1 MFPINRCKFLYNYPI
16 ENPYSLLY
24 NYYEI
29 ICGLNTAKIVF
40 YTVKGVFDL
49 KSSRF
54 LFVSLSAVLVVLIML
69 LATVPA
75 FAAASDG
82 AVTPDKSQFEYK
94 ILSGK
99 VRITKYTGSAKKIII
114 PDYIDGSPVT
124 MIMKPFS
131 GNATVEYV
139 KLPATLTNVVP
150 GCFSLCSNLTYIDA
164 DTQNEAYKSVDGVL
178 FSKDG
183 TKLVAFPGGKS
194 GTYTVPNGVTAI
206 GNYAFDHCYKLTS
219 VSMYNSVTEIGAYA
233 FSYCWNLKSIQL
245 SINLKTLGKEAL
257 AYNPAL
263 KEIHLP
269 GSLTSIGADA
279 VLAYLDS
286 NDHKVYY
293 FINGIYCVP
302 GTYSYEYVKALGIP
316 EGKYLKSEE
325 AIEYKRGDVNGDGAI
340 DLIDVDILLRAAT
353 GTVTLGANQKKAGNL
368 DNSADGKITTADA
381 RRLLRY
387 VSRITKT
394 L

>member
-1 MFPINRCKFLYNYPI
+1 MK
-16 ENPYSLLY
+16 
-24 NYYEI
+24 
-29 ICGLNTAKIVF
+29 
-40 YTVKGVFDL
+40 
-49 KSSRF
+49 KSG
-54 LFVSLSAVLVVLIML
+54 FVCAVTAVLLVAALMF
-69 LATVPA
+69 ATAVPA
-75 FAAASDG
+75 FAAAPED
-82 AVTPDKSQFEYK
+82 AVTPDKSQFEYR
-94 ILSGK
+94 ILSGT
-99 VRITKYTGSAKKIII
+99 VRIIKYTGSAKKIII
-114 PDYIDGSPVT
+114 PEYIDGYPVSI
-124 MIMKPFS
+124 IMKAFS
-131 GNATVEYV
+131 GNSNIEYV
-139 KLPATLTNVVP
+139 KLPATVTNVTP
-150 GCFSLCSNLTYIDA
+150 LCFPLCSNLTYIDVDENNA
-164 DTQNEAYKSVDGVL
+164 NYKSVDGVL

-183 TKLVAFPGGKS
+183 TKLAAFPGGKS
-194 GTYTVPNGVTAI
+194 GTYTVPNGVTSI

-219 VSMYNSVTEIGAYA
+219 VSMYNSVTEIGANA

-245 SINLKTLGKEAL
+245 SLNLTTLGKEAL

-279 VLAYLDS
+279 LLAYLDS

-302 GTYSYEYVKALGIP
+302 GTYSYDYVKALGIP

-325 AIEYKRGDVNGDGAI
+325 SITYKRGDVNGDGGI

-353 GTVTLGANQKKAGNL
+353 GTLTLGTNQTKAGNV

-381 RRLLRY
+381 RKLLRY
-387 VSRITKT
+387 VARITKT

>member
-1 MFPINRCKFLYNYPI
+1 MFPIIRYKFLYIYPI
-16 ENPYSLLY
+16 ENSYSLLY

-29 ICGLNTAKIVF
+29 VCGLNPAEIAF
-40 YTVKGVFDL
+40 FTVKGVFDL

-54 LFVSLSAVLVVLIML
+54 FSVLLSAVLIVLITL
-69 LATVPA
+69 LTAVPA

-82 AVTPDKSQFEYK
+82 AVTPDKSQFEYRT
-94 ILSGK
+94 LSGK

-131 GNATVEYV
+131 GNATLEYV
-139 KLPATLTNVVP
+139 KLPATVTSAIA
-150 GCFSLCSNLTYIDA
+150 GCFSLCSNLTYIDVDGNNA
-164 DTQNEAYKSVDGVL
+164 TYKSVDGVL

-194 GTYTVPNGVTAI
+194 GTYTVPNGVTSI

-219 VSMYNSVTEIGAYA
+219 VSMYNSVTDIGSNA
-233 FSYCWNLKSIQL
+233 FSYCWNMKSIQL

-325 AIEYKRGDVNGDGAI
+325 SIAYKRGDVNGDGGI

-353 GTVTLGANQKKAGNL
+353 GTLKLGTNQAKAGNV
-368 DNSADGKITTADA
+368 DNSADGKITTNDA
-381 RRLLRY
+381 RKLLRY
-387 VSRITKT
+387 VAKITKT

>member
-1 MFPINRCKFLYNYPI
+1 MKKTGFVYAV
-16 ENPYSLLY
+16 
-24 NYYEI
+24 
-29 ICGLNTAKIVF
+29 TAI
-40 YTVKGVFDL
+40 L
-49 KSSRF
+49 
-54 LFVSLSAVLVVLIML
+54 LVVALMF
-69 LATVPA
+69 AVAVPA
-75 FAAASDG
+75 FAAVSDG
-82 AVTPDKSQFEYK
+82 AVTPDKSQFEYR

-114 PDYIDGSPVT
+114 PEYIDGYPVSI
-124 MIMKPFS
+124 IMKTFA
-131 GNATVEYV
+131 GNSNIEYI
-139 KLPATLTNVVP
+139 KLPAALTNVLP
-150 GCFSLCSNLTYIDA
+150 GCFSLCSSLTYIDVDESNA
-164 DTQNEAYKSVDGVL
+164 NYKSVDGVL

-219 VSMYNSVTEIGAYA
+219 VSMYNSVTEIGANA

-325 AIEYKRGDVNGDGAI
+325 AIEYKRGDVNADGII
-340 DLIDVDILLRAAT
+340 DLVDVNILLRASI
-353 GTVTLGANQKKAGNL
+353 GTVKLGANQSKAGNI
-368 DNSADGKITTADA
+368 DNSADGKITTNDA
-381 RRLLRY
+381 RLLLRY
-387 VSRITKT
+387 VSKITKT

>member
-1 MFPINRCKFLYNYPI
+1 MKKSGFVYAVTAIFLVAALMFI
-16 ENPYSLLY
+16 
-24 NYYEI
+24 
-29 ICGLNTAKIVF
+29 TA
-40 YTVKGVFDL
+40 
-49 KSSRF
+49 
-54 LFVSLSAVLVVLIML
+54 
-69 LATVPA
+69 VPA
-75 FAAASDG
+75 FAAVSDG
-82 AVTPDKSQFEYK
+82 AVTPDKSQFEYR

-114 PDYIDGSPVT
+114 PEYIDGYPVS
-124 MIMKPFS
+124 MIMKTFA
-131 GNATVEYV
+131 GNSTVEYI
-139 KLPATLTNVVP
+139 KLPAALVNAVP
-150 GCFSLCSNLTYIDA
+150 GCFSLCSSLTYIDVDA
-164 DTQNEAYKSVDGVL
+164 ANEKYKSVDGVL

-183 TKLVAFPGGKS
+183 TKLAAFPGGKS

-219 VSMYNSVTEIGAYA
+219 VSMYNSVTEIGANA

-245 SINLKTLGKEAL
+245 SLNLTTLGKEAL

-279 VLAYLDS
+279 LLAYLDS

-302 GTYSYEYVKALGIP
+302 GTYSYDYVKALGIP

-325 AIEYKRGDVNGDGAI
+325 SITYKRGDVNGDGGI

-353 GTVTLGANQKKAGNL
+353 GTLKLGTNQTKAGNV

-381 RRLLRY
+381 RKLLRY
-387 VSRITKT
+387 VSKITKT

>member
-1 MFPINRCKFLYNYPI
+1 MKKTGFVYAVTAILLVAALMFA
-16 ENPYSLLY
+16 
-24 NYYEI
+24 
-29 ICGLNTAKIVF
+29 TA
-40 YTVKGVFDL
+40 
-49 KSSRF
+49 
-54 LFVSLSAVLVVLIML
+54 
-69 LATVPA
+69 VPA
-75 FAAASDG
+75 FAAAPED

-325 AIEYKRGDVNGDGAI
+325 SITYKRGDVNGDGAI

-353 GTVTLGANQKKAGNL
+353 GTLKLGTNQAKAGNV
-368 DNSADGKITTADA
+368 DNSADGKITTNDA
-381 RRLLRY
+381 RKLLRY
-387 VSRITKT
+387 VAKITKT